1 LLGIPEVSTVN
12 EDGTARLVLT
22 GEIDVSIAP
31 AVVSHAEQL
40 LAGRPHT
47 VIVDLSAVTFL
58 DSAGIGAL
66 VTLSNSASDAGIG
79 SVRLVPGPRN
89 VMRVL
94 QIVGLT
100 DVFDL
105 PEEPGAR

>member
-1 LLGIPEVSTVN
+1 LTGIPEVTVVS

-40 LAGRPHT
+40 LAGRPRA
-47 VIVDLSAVTFL
+47 VVVDLTAVTFL

-66 VTLSNSASDAGIG
+66 VALNNAAGEAG
-79 SVRLVPGPRN
+79 VPTVQLVPGPPN

-100 DVFDL
+100 GVFDVVG
-105 PEEPGAR
+105 EPGHR